1 MAWSVSKLSETY
13 ESRAAFELAFVNLPD
28 SLLLNTSQKGFFNAK
43 LRASGFQFLSYG
55 ISPKKLKLDLKE
67 VLFSEE
73 NYYMPSKDMK
83 LQFEKQLPNAV
94 SIIELEG
101 DKLVVDLYQ
110 VIHKEVP
117 ITPNISLQLEQNY
130 LLEGELQIEPKTVI
144 LKGPSNEIAD
154 IDALRTE
161 QLILNNLSEDFLNT
175 VEVVKP
181 SGLINGEISVS
192 SVVLSGKIVRFSE
205 KEYIVPITTINLP
218 VGFRIKMFPDKVS
231 LVCKASVAALKNID
245 TSDFKV
251 IVNYDDINQSNN
263 QLKLQLV
270 NSPEN
275 VYAVRLLEDQIE
287 FVLEKL

>member
-43 LRASGFQFLSYG
+43 LRASGFQFLSYR

-110 VIHKEVP
+110 VINKEVP
-117 ITPNISLQLEQNY
+117 ISPNISLQLEQNY
-130 LLEGELQIEPKTVI
+130 LLEGELQIEPKTVVI
-144 LKGPSNEIAD
+144 KGPSNEIAD

-251 IVNYDDINQSNN
+251 IVDYDDINQSNN